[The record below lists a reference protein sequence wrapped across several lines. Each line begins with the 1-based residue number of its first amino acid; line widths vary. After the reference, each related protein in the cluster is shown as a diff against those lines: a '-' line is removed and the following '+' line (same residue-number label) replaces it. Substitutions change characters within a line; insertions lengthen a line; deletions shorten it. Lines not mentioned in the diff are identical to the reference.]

1 MPNVYTSLRQ
11 ASEWGM
17 RGLQGTFPRC
27 KKRLPSNK
35 EKRRRVL
42 ECIILVHNF
51 RTEVVGHNQ
60 ISEVFALEYERV
72 INIHGY
78 DRIRRY
84 YLEPGDYETDDE
96 AELLEENFGNDEENE
111 DGF

>member
-1 MPNVYTSLRQ
+1 MSNVYTSLWQ

-35 EKRRRVL
+35 EKRRCVL

-51 RTEVVGHNQ
+51 RTEVVGQNQ
-60 ISEVFALEYERV
+60 ISAVFAPEYEQV

-78 DRIRRY
+78 NRICRY
-84 YLEPGDYETDDE
+84 YLEPGNYETDDK
-96 AELLEENFGNDEENE
+96 AELMEEKFGIDEENE